1 MWQLLHPFK
10 VQACNAIKLEIL
22 KLKIKGKWVL
32 PLTKCM
38 NRRTEFLVW
47 EKLSM
52 NSLSGYVILVGH
64 FLTLE
69 FHISFGKQGKCTIDN
84 Q

>member
-1 MWQLLHPFK
+1 MWQLLYPFK

-22 KLKIKGKWVL
+22 KLKIKGKWIL
-32 PLTKCM
+32 PLL
-38 NRRTEFLVW
+38 NVRIIEQNSW
-47 EKLSM
+47 SGEKLSM

-69 FHISFGKQGKCTIDN
+69 FHISFGKQGKCTRDN

>member
-22 KLKIKGKWVL
+22 KLKIKGRWIL

-38 NRRTEFLVW
+38 NHRTEILGLGRSLV
-47 EKLSM
+47 
-52 NSLSGYVILVGH
+52 
-64 FLTLE
+64 
-69 FHISFGKQGKCTIDN
+69 
-84 Q
+84 